1 MKYNFLSVLCLIGLL
16 GSCAVPKNISYFQD
30 IDDLTEKQ
38 RELMTQTYNPKICPD
53 DLLTINVSSWDP
65 TVAAPYNPPAYSYY
79 RPGEERINTATI
91 QNLYTYLVDKEGY
104 INFPVLGRIHMAG
117 MSIHEANSKL
127 EAMIKDAVP
136 DVLVN
141 VQIVNFKVAIMGE
154 VSRANVYT
162 IKNNRVSILDLIA
175 MAGDLTI
182 NARRENILLIRDNN
196 GEKEMV
202 RLDITDPNI
211 FASPYF
217 YLKQNDLVYVE
228 PNKAKKRNAN
238 FSSAQQYTL
247 TIIST
252 ILTAVSVITTIIVSL
267 KNN

>member
-1 MKYNFLSVLCLIGLL
+1 MKYNILSVLCLIGLL

-79 RPGEERINTATI
+79 NQGEQQVNTATI
-91 QNLYTYLVDKEGY
+91 QNVYTYLVDKEGY
-104 INFPVLGRIHMAG
+104 INFPVLGRIHLAG

-127 EAMIKDAVP
+127 QEMIKDAVP

-154 VSRANVYT
+154 VSRTNVYT

-247 TIIST
+247 TIFST

-267 KNN
+267 KNK